1 MSMAAQMLWGASLGA
16 LVGGA
21 GGWAA
26 SAMKARKRA
35 AVELGDEAPHLV
47 RDMQL
52 AEMVSRFRKLSEHSD
67 ATRTLFSTLVMSTDE
82 MMRLCAVEGDSPHKG
97 TAPIKANRLASA
109 AGQAARQLCKV
120 AFDVHR
126 DENAPLLADDVE
138 SLEWM
143 LNGHLHNVML

>member
-1 MSMAAQMLWGASLGA
+1 MAAQILSGAALGA

-35 AVELGDEAPHLV
+35 AVELSGKAPHLA

-67 ATRTLFSTLVMSTDE
+67 ETRALFCTLVASTDD
-82 MMRLCAVEGDSPHKG
+82 MMRLCTVAGDSPHKA

-109 AGQAARQLCKV
+109 AGQAARKLCKV

-126 DENAPLLADDVE
+126 DQNAPLLADDVE

-143 LNGHLHNVML
+143 LNGHLHNAML